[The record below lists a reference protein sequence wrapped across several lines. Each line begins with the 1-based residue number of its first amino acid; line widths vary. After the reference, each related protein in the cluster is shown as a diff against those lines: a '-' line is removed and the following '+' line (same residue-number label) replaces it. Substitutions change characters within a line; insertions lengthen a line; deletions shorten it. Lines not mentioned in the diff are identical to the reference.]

1 MKLKLKQQS
10 QFKTSI
16 ITNSKEYFIKTKTTG
31 ATCGAGPAYPSK
43 APEFTSSFSEICV
56 VRS

>member
-10 QFKTSI
+10 QFKTSN
-16 ITNSKEYFIKTKTTG
+16 TNSKEYFIKTKTTC
-31 ATCGAGPAYPSK
+31 ATCGAGPDYPSEV
-43 APEFTSSFSEICV
+43 PEFTPSFSEIRV